1 MSMNLGD
8 RVVVVN
14 SHWGRRID
22 GIVEITAVTVTRVTA
37 NGVKWNRE
45 NGAEYGNKYSETKIY
60 PCTPEL
66 EAEYLAQ
73 QEKDLL
79 IVFLNNK
86 LANWRRLPAEDIR
99 KIANV
104 LGWKP

>member
-8 RVVVVN
+8 WVVLITSN
-14 SHWGRRID
+14 WGQRID
-22 GIVEITAVTVTRVTA
+22 GIVQITAVTATLVTA
-37 NGVKWNRE
+37 NGTRWNRT
-45 NGAEYGNKYSETKIY
+45 NGAEYGNKYSKTKIC

-86 LANWRRLPAEDIR
+86 LANWRRLPTEDIR